1 MSQSEWSDTG
11 QFRSG
16 QQRHWRSFFPLC
28 WPYLLLEFQG
38 TRAAT
43 NALSDNT
50 ASRKKKKERER
61 GREERR
67 IFFAFLIWGRT
78 ILQKISGDFPSIP
91 MVRTG
96 AHALPWVI
104 KRDMLQG
111 SHTFSLFSGRRDSP
125 AKKGMV
131 NPHGKAGNIVCPYP
145 LSLCPHPPLLQVVT
159 GHLMPKEVTRPGVN
173 QVGTRRS

>member
-16 QQRHWRSFFPLC
+16 QQWHWRSFFPLC

-50 ASRKKKKERER
+50 ASRKKKRER
-61 GREERR
+61 GGEER

-96 AHALPWVI
+96 AHALPRVI

-111 SHTFSLFSGRRDSP
+111 SHTFSFFSGRRDSP

-131 NPHGKAGNIVCPYP
+131 NPHGKAGNIVCPIP
-145 LSLCPHPPLLQVVT
+145 CPSVPTPHCS
-159 GHLMPKEVTRPGVN
+159 R
-173 QVGTRRS
+173 

>member
-1 MSQSEWSDTG
+1 MNDQILASSEVVSKDTEDPFSHCVDHIFSWSFKG
-11 QFRSG
+11 LEQL
-16 QQRHWRSFFPLC
+16 QM
-28 WPYLLLEFQG
+28 PYQTILLPEK
-38 TRAAT
+38 
-43 NALSDNT
+43 
-50 ASRKKKKERER
+50 KKKKERER